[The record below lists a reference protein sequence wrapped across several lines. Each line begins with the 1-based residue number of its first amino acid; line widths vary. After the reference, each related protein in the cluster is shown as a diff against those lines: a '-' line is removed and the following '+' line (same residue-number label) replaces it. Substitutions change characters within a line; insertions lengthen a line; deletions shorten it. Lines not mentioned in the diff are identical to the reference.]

1 MAVVEGGITSRLARS
16 QYAALAWMRS
26 RIFFNSLRTAR
37 GGAELGAN
45 LMSIFFTAL
54 IAFGPSVGLGI
65 GAYAM
70 LAQGHPRGVV
80 LLLWIL
86 CLVWQFFSAMAPA
99 LAGQNPEMTHLLR
112 FPVSFGSWVLLYLF
126 YGFLAPSTIIGV
138 LWTIAIGVGITIA
151 RPELFLWAAVTLAVF
166 AFFNLLLS
174 RTILAWVERWMSQ
187 RRSREIVTGVF
198 LFLVLS
204 LQLLNPALR
213 HGRHDLPF
221 GLHRETVSLVGSSV
235 FTLQKALPPGL
246 AADAILTAESSAARV
261 GALGWL
267 ALYTVVVAFL
277 LGIRLRSES
286 RGESLSE
293 APRRAAPAKARTQSR
308 PLFDY
313 PGPVA
318 AVFEKDLRYL
328 LRSGPLLYNL
338 AAPLVMVFI
347 FSSTYHSGSFSS
359 VRTQYAF
366 PVAIVWAFLGLTRL
380 ISNNL
385 GGEGEGIQFY
395 FLSPTPMRTVL
406 LAKNLFHGALA
417 LLEAAL
423 IAAIIVFR
431 FGLPAPSV
439 VAATLAW
446 FLFALP
452 ANFTVGNTLS
462 ILMPYR
468 MNLTRM
474 RRERG
479 AMGNGLI
486 SMFSQF
492 AIIGIGAL
500 VVAPFA
506 FFGHRWLA
514 TPVLLLLAAVS
525 FAVYWFLLGK
535 AEGMIQAHR
544 ESLAREVMKVSN

>member
-1 MAVVEGGITSRLARS
+1 MAVVEGGITSRLARR

-26 RIFFNSLRTAR
+26 RIFFNSLRSAR

-45 LMSIFFTAL
+45 LLSIFFTAL

-70 LAQGHPRGVV
+70 LVQGHPRGVV

-86 CLVWQFFSAMAPA
+86 CFVWQFFSAMAPA

-126 YGFLAPSTIIGV
+126 YGFLAPSTVIGV
-138 LWTIAIGVGITIA
+138 LWTIAIGVGIGIA
-151 RPELFLWAAVTLAVF
+151 RPELLPWAAVTLAIF

-213 HGRHDLPF
+213 HNRRSLPF
-221 GLHRETVSLVGSSV
+221 GLHRQTVSLVGSSAYS
-235 FTLQKALPPGL
+235 LQKALPPGL
-246 AADAILTAESSAARV
+246 AADAILSTESDTARV

-286 RGESLSE
+286 LGENLSE
-293 APRRAAPAKARTQSR
+293 APRRAAPGKARTRSR

-313 PGPVA
+313 PGPIA

-347 FSSTYHSGSFSS
+347 FSSTYRFGRLSAI
-359 VRTQYAF
+359 RMQYAF

-385 GGEGEGIQFY
+385 GSEGEGIQFY
-395 FLSPTPMRTVL
+395 FLSPTPMRSVL

-417 LLEAAL
+417 LLEAVL
-423 IAAIIVFR
+423 IGGIIVFR
-431 FGLPAPSV
+431 FGLPAPSIA
-439 VAATLAW
+439 AATLAW

-452 ANFTVGNTLS
+452 ANFAAGNALS
-462 ILMPYR
+462 ILLPYR

-506 FFGHRWLA
+506 FYGHRWLA
-514 TPVLLLLAAVS
+514 TPILLLLAAVS
-525 FAVYWFLLGK
+525 FAVYWTLLGK
-535 AEGMIQAHR
+535 AEGMIQTHR

>member
-1 MAVVEGGITSRLARS
+1 MAGVEGGITSRLARG
-16 QYAALAWMRS
+16 QYAALGWMRS
-26 RIFFNSLRTAR
+26 RIFVNSLRTAR

-45 LMSIFFTAL
+45 VVSIFFTAA
-54 IAFGPSVGLGI
+54 IAFGPSIGLGI

-70 LAQGHPRGVV
+70 LEQGHPGGIVV
-80 LLLWIL
+80 LLWVL

-138 LWTIAIGVGITIA
+138 LWTIAIGTGIAIA
-151 RPELFLWAAVTLAVF
+151 RPELLPWAAVTLAIF

-187 RRSREIVTGVF
+187 RRSREIVTGIF
-198 LFLVLS
+198 LFFALS

-221 GLHRETVSLVGSSV
+221 GLHRETISLAGSHA
-235 FTLQKALPPGL
+235 FTVQKALPPGL
-246 AADAILTAESSAARV
+246 AADAILTTGSSAARAA
-261 GALGWL
+261 ALGWL
-267 ALYTVVVAFL
+267 AAYSIVVALL

-286 RGESLSE
+286 RGENLSE
-293 APRRAAPAKARTQSR
+293 APRRTASVRQQSR

-347 FSSTYHSGSFSS
+347 FSSTYRYGSISAI
-359 VRTQYAF
+359 RMQYAF
-366 PVAIVWAFLGLTRL
+366 PLAMVWAFLGLTRL

-417 LLEAAL
+417 LLEAVL
-423 IAAIIVFR
+423 IGTIIVFR
-431 FGLPAPSV
+431 FGPPAPSV
-439 VAATLAW
+439 AAATVAW
-446 FLFALP
+446 LLFALP
-452 ANFTVGNTLS
+452 ANFAAGNALS

-468 MNLTRM
+468 TNLTRM

-500 VVAPFA
+500 VVAPLA
-506 FFGHRWLA
+506 FYGHRWLA
-514 TPVLLLLAAVS
+514 TPVLLLLAAIS
-525 FAVYWFLLGK
+525 FAVYWALLGK

-544 ESLAREVMKVSN
+544 ESLAREVMKVSS